1 MADAINERI
10 LNLWLDVASLI
21 NNQRL
26 VSYLSF
32 NEANI
37 CNRLWRQRGQEK
49 DYLTQSELCNETGIE
64 KSLMNRTLRSLEEK
78 GIIERTKAVVDRR
91 IVQVKLKEN
100 NDIYLL
106 EVHRKSLAIVDEMI
120 AYWGPEKTQKI
131 VDSLQLITQAARY
144 VVSNIYK

>member
-100 NDIYLL
+100 
-106 EVHRKSLAIVDEMI
+106 
-120 AYWGPEKTQKI
+120 
-131 VDSLQLITQAARY
+131 
-144 VVSNIYK
+144 